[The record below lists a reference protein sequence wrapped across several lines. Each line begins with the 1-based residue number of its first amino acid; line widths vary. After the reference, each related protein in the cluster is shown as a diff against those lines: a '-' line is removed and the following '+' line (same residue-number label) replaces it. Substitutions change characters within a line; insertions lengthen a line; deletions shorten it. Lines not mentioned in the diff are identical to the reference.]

1 MGISAQMNVRPLQFF
16 FTTLAFLLLSA
27 LDSLMAETI
36 PVRHIEGTTLG
47 FLEIHDESGTPIAYG
62 DSQQV
67 VKKAY
72 VMDDLKFR
80 FKDGS
85 LYEEITKF
93 TQRGVFQL
101 LSDQVVQRGPSFKE
115 QLESL
120 VDVRT
125 GTVTVRS
132 IKNGK
137 EKKITKHVEIPP
149 DVANGLLLIIA
160 KNLDP
165 SAPKTVVTMIAGSSG
180 PQIVKVNYS
189 PQPEK
194 IFYVGPLS
202 YKAQEHLLKI
212 EITGVK
218 GKIAPIAG
226 KQPEDIHLWL
236 AKSESPTFL
245 KFRGQMYH
253 DGPIWEIEL
262 SAPRERDSQ
271 AGAGK

>member
-1 MGISAQMNVRPLQFF
+1 MGISTQMNVRCSQFF
-16 FTTLAFLLLSA
+16 LATLAFLLLSA
-27 LDSLMAETI
+27 LDNLIAEQI

-62 DSQQV
+62 ELQQV

-72 VMDDLKFR
+72 LMDDLKFR

-85 LYEEITKF
+85 FYEEITKF
-93 TQRGVFQL
+93 TQHGVFQL
-101 LSDQVVQRGPSFKE
+101 LSNQVVQHGPSFKE

-137 EKKITKHVEIPP
+137 EKKVKKHLEVPP

-180 PQIVKVNYS
+180 PRIIKVNYS

-194 IFYVGPLS
+194 IFHVGPLS
-202 YKAQEHLLKI
+202 YRAQEYLLKI

-218 GKIAPIAG
+218 GKIVPIAG

-245 KFRGQMYH
+245 KFRGQMYP
-253 DGPIWEIEL
+253 DGPIWEMEM
-262 SAPRERDSQ
+262 STPREGAPD

>member
-1 MGISAQMNVRPLQFF
+1 MNVRPLQFF
-16 FTTLAFLLLSA
+16 LTTVAFLLLPA
-27 LDSLMAETI
+27 VDVDLIAEQI

-62 DSQQV
+62 DLQQV

-72 VMDDLKFR
+72 VMVDLKFK
-80 FKDGS
+80 FNDGS
-85 LYEEITKF
+85 SYEEITKF
-93 TQRGVFQL
+93 TQHGVFQL
-101 LSDQVVQRGPSFKE
+101 VSDQVVQRGPSFKE
-115 QLESL
+115 ELESL

-125 GTVTVRS
+125 GTVTIRS
-132 IKNGK
+132 IKSGK
-137 EKKITKHVEIPP
+137 EKKVTKHMEIPR
-149 DVANGLLLIIA
+149 DLANGLLLIIA

-165 SAPKTVVTMIAGSSG
+165 NMPKTTVTMIAGSSS

-194 IFYVGPLS
+194 IFHVGSRS
-202 YKAQEHLLKI
+202 YKAQGYLLKI

-218 GKIAPIAG
+218 GKIAPITG

-245 KFRGQMYH
+245 KFRGQMYQ
-253 DGPIWEIEL
+253 DGPIWEMEL
-262 SAPRERDSQ
+262 SAPRETDSQ